1 MSVGTITKPSTAI
14 ATFPKATVEA
24 SLRKELLQ
32 AATAIAS
39 IHGVP
44 MPAGA
49 AQQSSM
55 SIQLDSLAVVDLLC
69 SVESIIG
76 FKIKEHV
83 VKAGGYGSIDEAVGE
98 LMPRLEKEWMKH
110 QIKGGKK

>member
-1 MSVGTITKPSTAI
+1 MSVGTISKPAVVI
-14 ATFPKATVEA
+14 PPFPKSTVEA

-32 AATAIAS
+32 AASSIAGL
-39 IHGVP
+39 HGVA

-69 SVESIIG
+69 AVEPVIG
-76 FKIKEHV
+76 FEIKEHV
-83 VKAGGYGSIDEAVGE
+83 VKAGGYDSVDEAVKE
-98 LMPRLEKEWMKH
+98 LMPRLEKEWTKH
-110 QIKGGKK
+110 QGKGGKK